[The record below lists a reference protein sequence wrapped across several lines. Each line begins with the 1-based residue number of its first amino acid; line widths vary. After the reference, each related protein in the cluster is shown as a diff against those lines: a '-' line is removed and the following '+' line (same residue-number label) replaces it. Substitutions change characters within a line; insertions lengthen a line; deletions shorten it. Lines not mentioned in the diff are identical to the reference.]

1 MKLIRIGGN
10 YKISV
15 PNFLSKQSYLFRGK
29 QNCHFR
35 GKIELEMKN
44 GNTEVAIGG
53 AIVFKDGRGKKLF
66 MLSKNSEGKWELLKT
81 TVRRGESSVRAVI
94 RYTSEQGN
102 MSARVLEEAG
112 RSTGTATINNKVVNQ
127 RFYYYVMYYKA
138 GAEVMGLGD
147 VSWFDYA
154 QTVKKLTLKRE
165 IDALRNANV
174 QIKEWEKTKKKKQQ
188 QEEEM
193 LLI

>member
-1 MKLIRIGGN
+1 
-10 YKISV
+10 
-15 PNFLSKQSYLFRGK
+15 
-29 QNCHFR
+29 
-35 GKIELEMKN
+35 MKN
-44 GNTEVAIGG
+44 GNSEVAIGG

-154 QTVKKLTLKRE
+154 RTVKKLTLKRE
-165 IDALRNANV
+165 IDALKNANV